1 MSSEVSR
8 PGLTPEECRRMEQ
21 IAGALPTKS
30 AKIRALDAAGFKRA
44 RIADFLK
51 IRYQHVRNVLVS
63 QASEAGHSSPYGGD
77 PNEAQEEASD
87 EVLTY
92 GRAVVDEKGRLGLP
106 AALLEALEVRSGG
119 WIPWRFE
126 DGELKLMNRVA
137 ALRFGQS
144 LAADLAKRHPGSW
157 SDQLIAERR
166 AEAARDDAEQ
176 SHD

>member
-1 MSSEVSR
+1 MSSHGVNTA
-8 PGLTPEECRRMEQ
+8 LTPEERRRMER

-30 AKIRALDAAGFKRA
+30 AKIRALDAAGYKRA
-44 RIADFLK
+44 RIADFLD

-63 QASEAGHSSPYGGD
+63 PSPEGSSSARVDTPKKTQNYTFG
-77 PNEAQEEASD
+77 

-92 GRAVVDEKGRLGLP
+92 GRATVDEKGRIGLP
-106 AALLEALEVRSGG
+106 VAVLDALEVRPGG

-126 DGELKLMNRVA
+126 DGELKLMNRA
-137 ALRFGQS
+137 SALRFGQS
-144 LAADLAKRHPGSW
+144 LAADLAKKHPGSW

-166 AEAARDDAEQ
+166 AEAAREDAEQ

>member
-1 MSSEVSR
+1 MTYQVSSER
-8 PGLTPEECRRMEQ
+8 LTPEERRRMEE

-30 AKIRALDAAGFKRA
+30 AKIRALDAAGYKRA
-44 RIADFLK
+44 RIADFLN

-63 QASEAGHSSPYGGD
+63 RAFDEARSS
-77 PNEAQEEASD
+77 ARTRLRD
-87 EVLTY
+87 ETRDEMSGETLTY
-92 GRAVVDEKGRLGLP
+92 GRGIVDENGRVAFP
-106 AALLEALEVRSGG
+106 AAVLDALEVRPGG

-126 DGELKLMNRVA
+126 DGELKLMNRAA

-144 LAADLAKRHPGSW
+144 LAADLARKRPGSW

-166 AEAARDDAEQ
+166 AEAAREDAER

>member
-1 MSSEVSR
+1 
-8 PGLTPEECRRMEQ
+8 MEQ

-30 AKIRALDAAGFKRA
+30 AKIRALDAAGYKRA
-44 RIADFLK
+44 RIADFLD

-63 QASEAGHSSPYGGD
+63 RTSEEARSSARAPA
-77 PNEAQEEASD
+77 PNETRDDTSG

-92 GRAVVDEKGRLGLP
+92 GRGTVDEKGRLALP
-106 AALLEALEVRSGG
+106 VAVLDALEVRSGG

-126 DGELKLMNRVA
+126 DGELRLMNRAA

-144 LAADLAKRHPGSW
+144 LAADLAKKHPGSW

-166 AEAARDDAEQ
+166 AEAAREDAEQ

>member
-1 MSSEVSR
+1 MSSLGARTS
-8 PGLTPEECRRMEQ
+8 LTPEDHRRMEQ

-44 RIADFLK
+44 RIAEFLA

-63 QASEAGHSSPYGGD
+63 STVEVGSSSTRAD
-77 PNEAQEEASD
+77 APNEIQDDTSG
-87 EVLTY
+87 EVATY
-92 GRAVVDEKGRLGLP
+92 GRGTVDEMGRLALP
-106 AALLEALEVRSGG
+106 AAVLDALQVRPRG

-126 DGELKLMNRVA
+126 DGELKLMNRAA

-166 AEAARDDAEQ
+166 AEAAREDAERP
-176 SHD
+176 HD

>member
-1 MSSEVSR
+1 
-8 PGLTPEECRRMEQ
+8 MEQ

-30 AKIRALDAAGFKRA
+30 AKIRALDAAGYKRA
-44 RIADFLK
+44 RIADFLN

-63 QASEAGHSSPYGGD
+63 RTSEEARSSARAHA
-77 PNEAQEEASD
+77 PNETQDDDTSGEI
-87 EVLTY
+87 LTY
-92 GRAVVDEKGRLGLP
+92 GRATVDEKGRLALP
-106 AALLEALEVRSGG
+106 VAVLDALEVRPGG

-126 DGELKLMNRVA
+126 DGELKLMNRAA

-144 LAADLAKRHPGSW
+144 LAADLAKKHPGSW

-166 AEAARDDAEQ
+166 AEAAREDAEQ